1 MTTQAKAAIC
11 RGPHAPFAI
20 EDVELDDLRAD
31 ELRIRIVACGICHTD
46 LAVRDGQL
54 PVPLPIVLGH
64 EGAGIVEAVGDGVT
78 VARPGDR
85 VVMSFNSCG
94 DCPSCAV
101 DAPTY
106 CYNFFPNN
114 WTGTRADGSPTMFA
128 GGAPMNANFF
138 GQSSF
143 ATHAIAHQRNVVRV
157 PDSAAHLPLERLAP
171 IGCGLMTGA
180 GAVLRSMK
188 VRSGLPI
195 VVFGTGTVGM
205 AAIMAAK
212 VAGADPI
219 VAVDVNDERLA
230 LAREL
235 GATHAFNARDDAIAR
250 IRDLCPAGVGYAF
263 DTTGIKTVIEDAF
276 SLLAPRGVLGIVG
289 ASDPADML
297 MFNES
302 QFMGGGRT
310 VKGILGGDSDVGPF
324 VTELIELHL
333 AGRFPFERLI
343 GYFDFDEIDQAI
355 AASESGRIVKPV
367 LRMAAEV

>member
-1 MTTQAKAAIC
+1 MTTRAQAAIC
-11 RGPHAPFAI
+11 RGKDQPFAI
-20 EDVELDDLRAD
+20 QTVELDELRAD

-54 PVPLPIVLGH
+54 PVPLPVVLGH
-64 EGAGIVEAVGDGVT
+64 EGAGIVEAVGAEVT
-78 VARPGDR
+78 VAKPGDR

-94 DCPSCAV
+94 HCPSCDV

-106 CYNFFPNN
+106 CYNFFPEN
-114 WTGTRADGSPTMFA
+114 WAGTRADGTPTMFA
-128 GGAPMNANFF
+128 DGAAMNANFF
-138 GQSSF
+138 GQSAF

-157 PDSAAHLPLERLAP
+157 PDRAAHLPLEQLAP

-188 VRSGLPI
+188 VRAGLPI

-219 VAVDVNDERLA
+219 IAVDVNDDRLA

-235 GATHAFNARDDAIAR
+235 GATHAFNGKADAPAK
-250 IRDLCPAGVGYAF
+250 IRDLCPTGVGYAF
-263 DTTGIKTVIEDAF
+263 DTTGIKRVIEDAF
-276 SLLAPRGVLGIVG
+276 GLLAPKGVLGIVG
-289 ASDPADML
+289 ASDPADKL
-297 MFNES
+297 VFNES

-324 VTELIELHL
+324 LTELIDLHL

-343 GYFDFDEIDQAI
+343 GYFDFADIDAAI
-355 AASESGRIVKPV
+355 AASESGQVVKPV
-367 LRMAAEV
+367 LRMAAEG